1 MALKT
6 NLNSAPYYDDF
17 DSSDNFHRVLFR
29 PGYAIQARELT
40 QIQSI
45 LQDQIEKHGNHIFKD
60 GAIVIPG
67 QVTFSNQYQSVRL
80 NTTFNGESIDPA
92 QYVNPETF
100 VTLTGETSGVT
111 AEVIG
116 YAAAGDATTQPLLY
130 VKYISSGTSES
141 AAFDDENSSIFFE
154 NGENLSADITTKETS
169 VLSTL
174 SLMRLKEDSAITGSS
189 KSIDGPAA
197 SLINSLSILA
207 SNFIL

>member
-80 NTTFNGESIDPA
+80 NATFNEESIDPA

-130 VKYISSGTSES
+130 VKYISYSK
-141 AAFDDENSSIFFE
+141 NK
-154 NGENLSADITTKETS
+154 L
-169 VLSTL
+169 
-174 SLMRLKEDSAITGSS
+174 LM
-189 KSIDGPAA
+189 
-197 SLINSLSILA
+197 NY
-207 SNFIL
+207 

>member
-45 LQDQIEKHGNHIFKD
+45 LQDQIEKHGNHVFKD

-80 NTTFNGESIDPA
+80 NFHYTECRNVF
-92 QYVNPETF
+92 
-100 VTLTGETSGVT
+100 
-111 AEVIG
+111 
-116 YAAAGDATTQPLLY
+116 
-130 VKYISSGTSES
+130 
-141 AAFDDENSSIFFE
+141 
-154 NGENLSADITTKETS
+154 
-169 VLSTL
+169 
-174 SLMRLKEDSAITGSS
+174 
-189 KSIDGPAA
+189 
-197 SLINSLSILA
+197 
-207 SNFIL
+207 

>member
-92 QYVNPETF
+92 QYLNPETF

-116 YAAAGDATTQPLLY
+116 YAAAGDATTL
-130 VKYISSGTSES
+130 T
-141 AAFDDENSSIFFE
+141 FH
-154 NGENLSADITTKETS
+154 
-169 VLSTL
+169 
-174 SLMRLKEDSAITGSS
+174 
-189 KSIDGPAA
+189 
-197 SLINSLSILA
+197 
-207 SNFIL
+207 